1 MKKIWSK
8 VKPILIITFWV
19 LCVSGMLV
27 LLGAA
32 ISHQQQL
39 SFQTINVNIDESN
52 GVLFLAKE
60 DVISLL
66 LDDQINIQQPKPIDQ
81 VNYIK
86 LERVIE
92 NNPYVE
98 NAELFVD
105 AYGIIQ
111 INIQQRTPILRV
123 INNQGVG
130 YYLDEHASKMPLSS
144 KFTARVPVA
153 TGNILA
159 GAENENKNDSVTQ
172 QKLFV
177 LAGFI
182 YRDPFLTSLI
192 EQIVVNNQREFEL
205 IPKIGNHSIL
215 LGDVDGLQE
224 KFTKLKVFYKDG
236 LNHVGWNGY
245 SQVNLKYKNEVYCKK
260 RPEVAKP
267 KIMVAPTVVKDTSTV
282 LAQNN
287 LNH

>member
-1 MKKIWSK
+1 MMKKFWSK

-19 LCVSGMLV
+19 LCVSGMMV

-32 ISHQQQL
+32 IEKQQHL
-39 SFQTINVNIDESN
+39 SFQSIKVNIDESN
-52 GVLFLAKE
+52 GVLFLSKE
-60 DVISLL
+60 DVTKMLM
-66 LDDQINIQQPKPIDQ
+66 DDQ
-81 VNYIK
+81 VNIDHSKPISEVNYGK

-105 AYGIIQ
+105 ALGAIQ

-159 GAENENKNDSVTQ
+159 GAENSNKNDSVTQ
-172 QKLFV
+172 QKLYA
-177 LAGFI
+177 LAAFI
-182 YRDPFLTSLI
+182 SRDTFLTSLI
-192 EQIVVNNQREFEL
+192 EQVVVNSKKEFEL
-205 IPKIGNHSIL
+205 IPALGNHTIL
-215 LGDVDGLQE
+215 LGDTNDLQE
-224 KFTKLKVFYKDG
+224 KFSKLKIFYKDG

-245 SQVNLKYKNEVYCKK
+245 SEVNLKYKNEVYCKK
-260 RPEVAKP
+260 RIGADLIKNTVVAK
-267 KIMVAPTVVKDTSTV
+267 IDSTAVADTTK
-282 LAQNN
+282 
-287 LNH
+287 H

>member
-1 MKKIWSK
+1 MRKFWNKI
-8 VKPILIITFWV
+8 KPILIITFWV
-19 LCVSGMLV
+19 LCVSGMMV
-27 LLGAA
+27 MLGAA
-32 ISHQQQL
+32 IDHQQHL
-39 SFQTINVNIDESN
+39 SFQSINVNIDESN
-52 GVLFLAKE
+52 GILFLSKE
-60 DVISLL
+60 DVTKLL
-66 LDDQINIQQPKPIDQ
+66 KDDQ
-81 VNYIK
+81 VNIDQSKPISQVNYGK

-105 AYGIIQ
+105 ANGTIQ
-111 INIQQRTPILRV
+111 INIRQRTPILRV

-159 GAENENKNDSVTQ
+159 GAENSNKNDSVTQ
-172 QKLFV
+172 QKLYV
-177 LAGFI
+177 LATFLSS
-182 YRDPFLTSLI
+182 DTFLTSLI
-192 EQIVVNNQREFEL
+192 EQVVVNNQKEFEL
-205 IPKIGNHSIL
+205 IPRIGNHTIL
-215 LGDVDGLQE
+215 LGDVSELQE
-224 KFTKLKVFYKDG
+224 KFSKLEIFYRDG

-260 RPEVAKP
+260 RIADKTIVKPVIVAMKDSAAV
-267 KIMVAPTVVKDTSTV
+267 VAPV
-282 LAQNN
+282 N

>member
-1 MKKIWSK
+1 MKKFWNKI
-8 VKPILIITFWV
+8 KPMLIITFWV
-19 LCVSGMLV
+19 LCVSGMMV
-27 LLGAA
+27 LTGAA
-32 ISHQQQL
+32 ISHQQRL
-39 SFQTINVNIDESN
+39 SFQSINVNIDESN
-52 GVLFLAKE
+52 GILFLSKD
-60 DVISLL
+60 DVTRLL
-66 LDDQINIQQPKPIDQ
+66 KDDQ
-81 VNYIK
+81 VNIDQSKPISEVNYGK

-105 AYGIIQ
+105 ANGTIQ

-159 GAENENKNDSVTQ
+159 GAENSNKNDSVTQ
-172 QKLFV
+172 QKLYV
-177 LAGFI
+177 LAAFI
-182 YRDPFLTSLI
+182 SSDTFLTSLI
-192 EQIVVNNQREFEL
+192 EQVVVNNQKEFEL
-205 IPKIGNHSIL
+205 IPRIGNHTIL
-215 LGDVDGLQE
+215 LGDVNELQE
-224 KFTKLKVFYKDG
+224 KFSKLKIFYRDG

-260 RPEVAKP
+260 RTVDKTILKPVVTAVADTAAAVAHVKP
-267 KIMVAPTVVKDTSTV
+267 
-282 LAQNN
+282 
-287 LNH
+287 